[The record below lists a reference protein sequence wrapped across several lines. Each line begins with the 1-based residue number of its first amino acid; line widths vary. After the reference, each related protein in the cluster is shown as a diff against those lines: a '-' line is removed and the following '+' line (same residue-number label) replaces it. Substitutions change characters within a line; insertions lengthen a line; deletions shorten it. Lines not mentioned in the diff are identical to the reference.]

1 MLKSRGAVTG
11 GISPE
16 DWGDWRYHMKHLIRS
31 VAELERWIELSDAER
46 AGIAATE
53 GHYKWMLT
61 PYYASLMRPTDDACP
76 IRRQSIPHVSEGKA
90 VFNADVDPVGDRKYS
105 KTRRVVHK
113 YPNRIILLVSDTCP
127 VYCRH
132 CTRKFHTTS
141 TSGTYYNEEFSLSY
155 EPDFAYIRAHPEISD
170 VLLTGGDPL
179 VLTDGKLE
187 AIVRELRA
195 IPHVKVVRI
204 GSRYPVF
211 LPQRITPELCE
222 MLAKYHPV
230 WLSTHFNHPV
240 EVTDEA
246 AAAVDRLLRHGVP
259 VQNQTVLL
267 KGVNDDLEV
276 IRTLNRR
283 LLEIRVRPYYL
294 YHADNVTGVSHFRTT
309 VAKGLEIMEGL
320 VGFETGFSVPTY
332 VITTELGKIPVNNEY
347 YQRDGKRHLVRNYRG
362 ERADITRYLALDS
375 EEIGLA

>member
-1 MLKSRGAVTG
+1 MLSSQAAKTD
-11 GISPE
+11 GISRE
-16 DWGDWRYHMKHLIRS
+16 EWSDWRYHMTHLIRS
-31 VAELERWIELSDAER
+31 VADLEKWITLSDRER
-46 AGIAATE
+46 AGIEQTKDY
-53 GHYKWMLT
+53 YKWMVT
-61 PYYASLMRPTDDACP
+61 PYYASLMHPTDDTCP
-76 IRRQSIPHVSEGKA
+76 IRLQSIPHSSEGQA
-90 VFNADVDPVGDRKYS
+90 AFNADVDPVGDRTYS

-141 TSGTYYNEEFSLSY
+141 TSGTYYNENFSLSY
-155 EPDFAYIRAHPEISD
+155 EPDFEYIRAHPEISD

-179 VLTDGKLE
+179 ILTDAKLE
-187 AIVRELRA
+187 FIIKELRA
-195 IPHVKVVRI
+195 IPHVKIVRI

-211 LPQRITPELCE
+211 LPQRITPALCA
-222 MLAKYHPV
+222 MLSKYHPV

-240 EVTDEA
+240 EVTEEA
-246 AAAVDRLLRHGVP
+246 AAAVDLLLRHGIP

-267 KGVNDDLEV
+267 KGVNDDLETM
-276 IRTLNRR
+276 RTLNRR

-309 VAKGLEIMEGL
+309 VEKGLEIMEGL

-332 VITTELGKIPVNNEY
+332 VITTELGKIPVSNEY
-347 YQRDGKRHLVRNYRG
+347 YRHDGKRRLIRNYKG
-362 ERADITRYLALDS
+362 EQADITRYLALGQA
-375 EEIGLA
+375 EPI

>member
-1 MLKSRGAVTG
+1 MLSRQSARTNGV
-11 GISPE
+11 SKE
-16 DWGDWRYHMKHLIRS
+16 EWSDWRWQMKHLIRS
-31 VAELERWIELSDAER
+31 VADLEHWITLSESER
-46 AGIAATE
+46 AGIEKTKSF
-53 GHYKWMLT
+53 YKWMVT
-61 PYYASLMRPTDDACP
+61 PYYASLMHPTDDTCP
-76 IRRQSIPHVSEGKA
+76 IRLQSIPHVREGEVA
-90 VFNADVDPVGDRKYS
+90 FNADVDPVGDRKYS

-113 YPNRIILLVSDTCP
+113 YPNRVILLVSDTCP

-155 EPDFAYIRAHPEISD
+155 EPDVEYIRAHPEIND

-179 VLTDGKLE
+179 TLTDAKLE
-187 AIVRELRA
+187 WVLKELRA
-195 IPHVKVVRI
+195 IPHVKIVRL

-211 LPQRITPELCE
+211 LPQRVTPEFCA
-222 MLAKYHPV
+222 MLSQYHPV
-230 WLSTHFNHPV
+230 WLNTHFNHPV
-240 EVTDEA
+240 EITEEA
-246 AAAVDRLLRHGVP
+246 AAAVDLLLRHGVP

-267 KGVNDDLEV
+267 KGVNDDLETM
-276 IRTLNRR
+276 RLLNRR

-332 VITTELGKIPVNNEY
+332 VITTDLGKIPVNNEY
-347 YQRDGKRHLVRNYRG
+347 YRDDGGRRLIRNYKG
-362 ERADITRYLALDS
+362 ERADISRYLELGDG
-375 EEIGLA
+375 EPT